1 MRLTITL
8 LLLLFP
14 ALAWASPVAS
24 DSAEPTSSEIETTG
38 TIDSM
43 LTRYGTSYQTFY
55 QLNLKPELS
64 LRYKSF
70 RGSIVF
76 PLSTGI
82 TSKNSCCRF
91 SLGNL
96 SIQGEFKTNDE
107 NYSWWLNGSVSAPTA
122 SIFDEKG
129 LTTNVAA
136 TVAITDD
143 AGYFLSRTT
152 ALRAHTGAE
161 FQFVP
166 AVIVGGEVGVHR
178 WIRSMD
184 NPDQTLVPITVFTR
198 VSLTEKID
206 SSLSFKSIA
215 NLDAAAETWLHQA
228 AARVSYHWSGNTL
241 STGIEIP
248 LDRSLRDL
256 AMVRGG
262 VSFSRS
268 Y

>member
-1 MRLTITL
+1 MG
-8 LLLLFP
+8 
-14 ALAWASPVAS
+14 
-24 DSAEPTSSEIETTG
+24 PTSSEIETTG

-43 LTRYGTSYQTFY
+43 LTQYGTSHQTYY

-70 RGSIVF
+70 RGSVIF

-82 TSKNSCCRF
+82 TSNTSCCRF
-91 SLGNL
+91 SVGNL
-96 SIQGEFKTNDE
+96 SMEGEFKTLHE
-107 NYSWWLNGSVSAPTA
+107 SYSWWVGGSVSAPTA
-122 SIFDEKG
+122 SIFDAKG

-143 AGYFLSRTT
+143 AGFFLSRTT
-152 ALRAHTGAE
+152 TLRANAGADL
-161 FQFVP
+161 QLHPLV
-166 AVIVGGEVGVHR
+166 VVGGEVGLHR
-178 WIRSMD
+178 WIRSLD
-184 NPDQTLVPITVFTR
+184 NPDQTLIPITVFARISHTA
-198 VSLTEKID
+198 KID
-206 SSLSFKSIA
+206 SSLAFKSIA
-215 NLDAAAETWLHQA
+215 NLDAPSETWLHQT
-228 AARVSYHWSGNTL
+228 AARVSYRWNANTL

-256 AMVRGG
+256 GMVRGG